1 MGKKISWSDPL
12 ITLEIPNK
20 WPAKKN
26 IPLPNYGLSYG
37 KKSINNNEDKY
48 YLLEKKKERN
58 RI

>member
-20 WPAKKN
+20 WPAKRN

-37 KKSINNNEDKY
+37 KKSI
-48 YLLEKKKERN
+48 
-58 RI
+58 